1 MSRELLNVN
10 NTDTIKQDDDSTTII
25 LSAHDDN
32 EPKIFKPGDIGTIHI
47 STSKYHIPS
56 IPAKLIIGSN
66 NVNIN
71 SADLVNLPA
80 GKYSLELWVSQKDG
94 PKTTIYPSSGSLA
107 LTIDKNADDLTDK
120 TLTTLTLDD
129 LRKDLHD
136 DVADAVKH
144 VKIDPSAIDSSDYAK
159 KSDVP
164 AVTLDVNNRTL
175 TIDKQTIDI
184 PNNVDL
190 SGYAKSEDVPNVK

>member
-10 NTDTIKQDDDSTTII
+10 NTDTIKQSDDSTTII

-32 EPKIFKPGDIGTIHI
+32 EPRIFKAGDIGTIHI
-47 STSKYHIPS
+47 STSQYHIPS

-80 GKYSLELWVSQKDG
+80 GKYSLELWVSQQDG
-94 PKTTIYPSSGSLA
+94 PKTTIYPSSGALA

-129 LRKDLHD
+129 LRKIGRASCRER
-136 DVADAVKH
+136 V
-144 VKIDPSAIDSSDYAK
+144 
-159 KSDVP
+159 
-164 AVTLDVNNRTL
+164 
-175 TIDKQTIDI
+175 
-184 PNNVDL
+184 
-190 SGYAKSEDVPNVK
+190 